1 MMMMMMMMMM
11 PIESHSS
18 NYTLFI
24 EVFISLVSHQHEEI
38 SIQVA
43 FYMQIVLIRANRVVQ
58 SNFTKIIIECP
69 NTCDCAS
76 TTDQG
81 KSRHNQF
88 IHPQCYIRDHRLC
101 IYVFQI
107 VNH

>member
-1 MMMMMMMMMM
+1 
-11 PIESHSS
+11 
-18 NYTLFI
+18 
-24 EVFISLVSHQHEEI
+24 
-38 SIQVA
+38 
-43 FYMQIVLIRANRVVQ
+43 MQIVLIRANRVVQ

-88 IHPQCYIRDHRLC
+88 IQALFRATRSQALYLCLSDSKPLGYLRLYKTSDELLRAYEAQHHLRVQCPSKSAP
-101 IYVFQI
+101 
-107 VNH
+107 

>member
-1 MMMMMMMMMM
+1 
-11 PIESHSS
+11 
-18 NYTLFI
+18 
-24 EVFISLVSHQHEEI
+24 
-38 SIQVA
+38 
-43 FYMQIVLIRANRVVQ
+43 MQIVLIRANRVVQ

-88 IHPQCYIRDHRLC
+88 IQALFRATRFTLNV
-101 IYVFQI
+101 IYAITGFVSMSFR
-107 VNH
+107 